1 MLAAMRK
8 TPKCPHYHR
17 AAALFALAAIA
28 LGLASPLRAE
38 QSRQASRFGPPSV
51 EAGDSPALA
60 ATPKHA
66 HRKSTL
72 DKRIDKILTANDA
85 RRGSW
90 GFQVIELES
99 GKLLYE
105 RNADHLFIP
114 ASNMKTFTTA
124 AALEKLGPGYIFHTT
139 VETEGAPDAQGRV
152 GDLYIVG
159 RGDPNL
165 GARTFP
171 YTYHGPAQPG
181 DKFIQEIADQ
191 VKARGVREVT
201 GKLIADDTYFVWE
214 PFAPNWAA
222 DDLEWGY
229 GAPVTALAFD
239 DNLLTLD
246 VAPGEMVGDA
256 ATVRLTP
263 VADYYL
269 LKNRIVTSAKGT
281 EKNYHLERQPGS
293 MELDLWGQV
302 PADGGDDV
310 DSVAIANP
318 PQLVA
323 EKLRIALQ
331 ERGIVA
337 QGSIEVHHFT
347 RLEAASLPSPVPA
360 SSARVVLAEHTSPPL
375 SEAIKVV
382 NKESENLH
390 AEMLLRTLGRV
401 QNNQGSLAGG
411 LEALNAFARQ
421 QVGILPGETYFSDGS
436 GLSREDL
443 VAPQAAVKL
452 LVYMAHSPHFQAYF
466 DSLPVSGID
475 GTLAHRLLTDGVKG
489 KIHAKTGSVEHVN
502 TLSGYMDLPSG
513 KRLVFSIMTNNHP
526 LPNKAGQE
534 TLDAITLEIYR
545 WFSKKL

>member
-1 MLAAMRK
+1 MRK
-8 TPKCPHYHR
+8 TSNYLHPYW
-17 AAALFALAAIA
+17 AAALFVFAAIA
-28 LGLASPLRAE
+28 VGLATPLRAE
-38 QSRQASRFGPPSV
+38 WRSAWRFSLTSAVSGNSADPA
-51 EAGDSPALA
+51 AGSKRAY
-60 ATPKHA
+60 K
-66 HRKSTL
+66 KSTL
-72 DKRIDKILTANDA
+72 DKHIDKILAANDA
-85 RRGSW
+85 HRGSW
-90 GFQVIELES
+90 GLQVVELGS
-99 GKLLYE
+99 GKLLCE
-105 RNADHLFIP
+105 RNADQLFIP
-114 ASNMKTFTTA
+114 ASNMKMFTTA

-139 VETEGAPDAQGRV
+139 VESDAAPDAQGRV
-152 GDLYIVG
+152 GDLYLVG

-165 GARTFP
+165 GARIFP
-171 YTYHGPAQPG
+171 YTYHGTAQPA
-181 DKFIQEIADQ
+181 DKFIQDMVDQ
-191 VKARGVREVT
+191 VKARGLREVT

-222 DDLEWGY
+222 DDLQWGY
-229 GAPVTALAFD
+229 GAPVTALAFN
-239 DNLLTLD
+239 DNQLTLD
-246 VAPGEMVGDA
+246 VIPGEKVGDA

-263 VADYYL
+263 VAAYYL
-269 LKNRIVTSAKGT
+269 LKSHIVTGAKAT

-302 PADGGDDV
+302 PIDRGDDT
-310 DSVAIANP
+310 DTVAILNP

-323 EKLRIALQ
+323 EQFRAALQ
-331 ERGIVA
+331 ARGIVVDGA
-337 QGSIEVHHFT
+337 IEVRHFT
-347 RLEAASLPSPVPA
+347 RLEAASFQGTIPPSF
-360 SSARVVLAEHTSPPL
+360 SRVALAEHSSPPL
-375 SEAIKVV
+375 SESIKVV

-401 QNNQGSLAGG
+401 QNSQGSLAGG
-411 LEALNAFARQ
+411 LDALNTFAAE

-452 LVYMAHSPHFQAYF
+452 LVYMAHSPNFKAYF

-475 GTLAHRLLTDGVKG
+475 GTLAHRFLADNVKG

-534 TLDAITLEIYR
+534 VLDAITMEIYM
-545 WFSKKL
+545 WFSRQR